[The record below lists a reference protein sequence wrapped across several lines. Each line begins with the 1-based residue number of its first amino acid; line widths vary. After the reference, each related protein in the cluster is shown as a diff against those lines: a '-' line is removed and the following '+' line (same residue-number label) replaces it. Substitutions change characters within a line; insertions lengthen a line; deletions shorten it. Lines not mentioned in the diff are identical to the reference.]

1 MEINEKTDIRTGT
14 TTEKPSVLMSGRAL
28 DSLTSM
34 PSLNLISHLFVE
46 LQKRYAFVCIKKSQI
61 LVRFASLFKSAAI
74 ISLT

>member
-46 LQKRYAFVCIKKSQI
+46 LQKRYAFVCIKNPQI
-61 LVRFASLFKSAAI
+61 LIKCVSFSRFKHA
-74 ISLT
+74 ISLR